1 MGSYVS
7 RTGVRTPL
15 QVRGQQQQQQQQSM
29 LNSLSSQQPTPRSG
43 TRLVLKLRS
52 QTPQRSRGGGIGNT
66 SAMMTV
72 SAATSSKSA
81 TGKKLSSGGGGG
93 GKYNSAGSPSPIP
106 TNGSSASPYLQQQ
119 QGGQASPATDA
130 AGNIKPVPLAPTV
143 QGTGKSQMSETLAD
157 VTFGAGANKKIVFE
171 EGQNLRGFHNGY
183 VITLTDEHGCPESD
197 NGVLARMQGDELKR
211 LKGLKVE
218 HPDFGSVEW
227 DGTEN
232 AINLSNGFDFNLISI
247 SDDGAEVYPDGYEP
261 YPDQGKELNI
271 PATIT
276 LYKVQ
281 VSGKTA
287 ESREKKIKK
296 RCSNLKDVTYVSFTE
311 HDKPGL
317 SDDLRAKCPI
327 WKFKVMHFTKYNYD
341 DVDSSDDED
350 DDATGNDMDMT
361 GAVGGPLE
369 FNPPAAT
376 TVSKAAAAAAA
387 SKRRR

>member
-171 EGQNLRGFHNGY
+171 GRKPRGTSPTASPPSSNVRLVDTRARLHQAKRK
-183 VITLTDEHGCPESD
+183 GC
-197 NGVLARMQGDELKR
+197 
-211 LKGLKVE
+211 
-218 HPDFGSVEW
+218 
-227 DGTEN
+227 
-232 AINLSNGFDFNLISI
+232 
-247 SDDGAEVYPDGYEP
+247 
-261 YPDQGKELNI
+261 
-271 PATIT
+271 
-276 LYKVQ
+276 
-281 VSGKTA
+281 
-287 ESREKKIKK
+287 
-296 RCSNLKDVTYVSFTE
+296 
-311 HDKPGL
+311 
-317 SDDLRAKCPI
+317 
-327 WKFKVMHFTKYNYD
+327 
-341 DVDSSDDED
+341 
-350 DDATGNDMDMT
+350 
-361 GAVGGPLE
+361 
-369 FNPPAAT
+369 
-376 TVSKAAAAAAA
+376 
-387 SKRRR
+387 RRSHKQCGC